1 MRELVSGGSKASTVR
16 NWVAFVV
23 VGKKMGVELVGMG
36 WWGAMFIMASG
47 LPSEIQGDLIVV
59 LQAGPTP
66 KKHSFPPLLR
76 ARMDEMTLNCAHPA
90 VEMELVRVCT
100 M

>member
-1 MRELVSGGSKASTVR
+1 MRELVSGGSNASTVR

-66 KKHSFPPLLR
+66 KKYW
-76 ARMDEMTLNCAHPA
+76 ARK
-90 VEMELVRVCT
+90 
-100 M
+100 